1 MTTPT
6 TAAIEGYVGLGKW
19 WVKEWGE
26 HLTAAMGVLYGG
38 TYDLKAGTKVAGEC
52 ASFAAESV
60 VLLVSEAFDA
70 AATIA
75 AGDDPQ
81 NIVTAQVTGSLSS
94 PGTGPRF
101 LKMRGPLT
109 CALGGDT
116 IPPHRITIKQEKVVG
131 ANASFELVVDATGRD
146 GGYYQGSVGVVPVGS
161 TKPVEE
167 IAVGISVP

>member
-6 TAAIEGYVGLGKW
+6 AWAIEGYVDLGKW
-19 WVKEWGE
+19 WVKEWGD

-38 TYDLKAGTKVAGEC
+38 KYDVKAGTKIAGEC

-60 VLLVSEAFDA
+60 VLLVSEALDA

-81 NIVTAQVTGSLSS
+81 NIVSAQITQSLSS
-94 PGTGPRF
+94 PVTGPRF
-101 LKMRGPLT
+101 LKMSGPLT
-109 CALGGDT
+109 CVLGGDT
-116 IPPHRITIKQEKVVG
+116 VPTHRITIKPEKVAG
-131 ANASFELVVDATGRD
+131 SNASFELVVDATGRD
-146 GGYYQGSVGVVPVGS
+146 GGYYEGSVGVVPVGS

-167 IAVGISVP
+167 ISVGISVP